1 MPQSM
6 KSSRERSLR
15 RCDREYEQLR
25 GRLSKLGYVLQGSV
39 TERWNQCGKP
49 GCRCKDDPK
58 ARHGPYYQVSW
69 KEHGKTR
76 SMYLDADQVELCR
89 KFIANHKELDRTLQE
104 MRNLTLRVVELY
116 KPQ

>member
-6 KSSRERSLR
+6 RDRRERSLR
-15 RCDREYEQLR
+15 QCDTEYEQLKD
-25 GRLSKLGYVLQGSV
+25 RLSRLGYVLQGSV

-49 GCRCKDDPK
+49 GCRCKDDPN

-76 SMYLDADQVELCR
+76 SMYLDAGQVKLCR
-89 KFIANHKELDRTLQE
+89 KFIANHKELERIHNE
-104 MRNLTLRVVELY
+104 MRDLTLRVVELH
-116 KPQ
+116 KPR